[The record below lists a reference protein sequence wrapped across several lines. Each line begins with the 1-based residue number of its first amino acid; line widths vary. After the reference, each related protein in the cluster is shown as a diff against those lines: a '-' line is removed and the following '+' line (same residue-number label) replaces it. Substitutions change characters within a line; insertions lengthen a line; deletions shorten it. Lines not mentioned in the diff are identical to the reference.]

1 MDTNNSKKRKN
12 KQQNVSGESQQKFAL
27 NSSQSGE
34 FIVPRMSNNTQSES
48 SSVCDTSSQSVT
60 ADQANEANQS
70 TPSTDK
76 GVTLQSMIG
85 NQVSPLGPQGPQAKF
100 VGVGSFTPI
109 PSNSDL
115 SDKIDNLTKMM
126 TNMNKKLNKLDEIEN
141 KLNRLDNAV
150 LAVTVE
156 VTAMKGKVQEME
168 ESMTFI
174 NNEFESNKD
183 EISTVK
189 DCLVELN
196 EKVDTA
202 DGNVTDLKSDLNTLN
217 AGYEEIK
224 NKQVMLEARSMRDN
238 LLFTGISELE
248 NENTEDVVKLF
259 IKREM
264 KINDDIA
271 FERVHRIGQKQRGKH
286 RAIVAKFSSFKE
298 KEEVRKR
305 APRALKNK
313 SFGVNE
319 QFPKEINDKRKL
331 LYPHYKEAKRQNKK
345 AVLNV
350 DRLFID
356 GTEFKLPD
364 DRMEIGNGNH
374 GRGHGSHTIT
384 TPPRL
389 RNNRSN
395 GAWQGVRDR
404 GGGGA
409 AQ

>member
-1 MDTNNSKKRKN
+1 M
-12 KQQNVSGESQQKFAL
+12 
-27 NSSQSGE
+27 
-34 FIVPRMSNNTQSES
+34 
-48 SSVCDTSSQSVT
+48 
-60 ADQANEANQS
+60 
-70 TPSTDK
+70 
-76 GVTLQSMIG
+76 
-85 NQVSPLGPQGPQAKF
+85 
-100 VGVGSFTPI
+100 
-109 PSNSDL
+109 
-115 SDKIDNLTKMM
+115 
-126 TNMNKKLNKLDEIEN
+126 
-141 KLNRLDNAV
+141 

-156 VTAMKGKVQEME
+156 VTAMKGKVEEME

-196 EKVDTA
+196 EKVDTS
-202 DGNVTDLKSDLNTLN
+202 DGNVTDLKSDLNTLS

-404 GGGGA
+404 SGGGA